1 MTLAELL
8 SSQVRMFPASG
19 LPGPAPRVFWSASDF
34 PGDFQALLEAKVPF
48 GVAVKRMTK
57 ENFKALVAALRAT
70 KNLSK
75 APVFVDSG
83 AYSES
88 GPRFTA
94 ADWVKVMV
102 RYQALAKIGGDR
114 MYFVA
119 PDEVGSF
126 AGTES
131 RLAAYATELRGL
143 LRAGSHLLIAI
154 QPGPGS
160 LGEREARL
168 LSAAKLSLGRDGAQV
183 HPALPWT
190 KKVPKPSYAEV
201 RAWLRVRQPTLI
213 HVLGVGDRN
222 KEWSALAE
230 MVASASPSTQVQG
243 DSNRW
248 GAMRQE
254 GRPLTRA
261 GELVDMGLLDI
272 NPFDGSDESL
282 TDEEGER
289 LGDETENLFTLHD
302 WTTAAERGRI
312 AKEAVLDESL
322 VDLFVKGSVEDF
334 LEARRALEEET
345 GAGDYL
351 HEALDM
357 AWGRRAERFAPDRR
371 RHLANRHVLRTPP
384 SAESLLR
391 WVETDSGRPRTD
403 LDILRW
409 LKDAGVRM
417 RGAELVVVGH
427 TNDPETARR
436 RLDDAL
442 LLDAKIGA
450 LHALRSKPVRVSP
463 TLAELLKMS
472 R

>member
-168 LSAAKLSLGRDGAQV
+168 LSAAKLSLARDGAQV

-190 KKVPKPSYAEV
+190 TKVPHPSASQV
-201 RAWLRVRQPTLI
+201 SAWLRVRRPILL
-213 HVLGVGDRN
+213 HFLGAGDRN
-222 KEWSALAE
+222 PEWPELVE
-230 MVASASPSTQVQG
+230 WVRTASPSTQVQG

-261 GELVDMGLLDI
+261 SRLVDMGLLELE
-272 NPFDGSDESL
+272 PFDEVDADI
-282 TDEEGER
+282 TDAEGEV
-289 LGDETENLFTLHD
+289 LGDEEENLFTLLE
-302 WTTAAERGRI
+302 WTSPKERSRI
-312 AKEAVLDESL
+312 AQEALLDDSL
-322 VDLFVKGSVEDF
+322 VALFVSGPVEHFID
-334 LEARRALEEET
+334 ARSALEEET

-357 AWGRRAERFAPDRR
+357 AWGRRAERFAPDLR

-391 WVETDSGRPRTD
+391 WVEADSGRPLTD

-409 LKDAGVRM
+409 LKDARVRM

-436 RLDDAL
+436 RLHDAL

>member
-8 SSQVRMFPASG
+8 SRQGRLFGVPSN
-19 LPGPAPRVFWSASDF
+19 GPTPTPRVFWSASDF
-34 PGDFQALLEAKVPF
+34 PGDFQALLEAKVPL

-57 ENFKALVAALRAT
+57 ENFNALVAALRAT
-70 KNLSK
+70 KNLSTV
-75 APVFVDSG
+75 PMFVDSG

-88 GPRFTA
+88 GKRFTE
-94 ADWVKVMV
+94 ADWVLVME
-102 RYQALAKIGGDR
+102 RYARLAVGGSR

-126 AGTES
+126 EGTER
-131 RLAAYATELRGL
+131 RLANTAPQLRAL
-143 LRAGSHLLIAI
+143 LRTGAHLLLPI

-168 LSAAKLSLGRDGAQV
+168 LSAAKLSRDGAQV

-190 KKVPKPSYAEV
+190 TKVPHPSASQV
-201 RAWLRVRQPTLI
+201 SAWLRVRRPILL
-213 HVLGVGDRN
+213 HFLGAGDRN
-222 KEWSALAE
+222 PEWPELVE
-230 MVASASPSTQVQG
+230 WVRTASPSTQVQG

-261 GELVDMGLLDI
+261 GELVDMDLLELE
-272 NPFDGSDESL
+272 PFDEIDADI
-282 TDEEGER
+282 TDAEGEV
-289 LGDETENLFTLHD
+289 LGDEEEKLFTLLA
-302 WTTAAERGRI
+302 WTSPKERSRI
-312 AKEAVLDESL
+312 AQEAHLDDSL
-322 VDLFVKGSVEDF
+322 VALFVSGPVEHFID
-334 LEARRALEEET
+334 ARSALEEET

-391 WVETDSGRPRTD
+391 WVETDSGRPLTD
-403 LDILRW
+403 LDIIRW
-409 LKDAGVRM
+409 LKDARVRM

-427 TNDPETARR
+427 TPDPETARR
-436 RLDDAL
+436 RLHDAL
-442 LLDAKIGA
+442 ILDAQVGA

>member
-34 PGDFQALLEAKVPF
+34 PGDFQALLEAKVPL

-57 ENFKALVAALRAT
+57 ENYKALVAALRAT
-70 KNLSK
+70 KNLSTV
-75 APVFVDSG
+75 PMFVDSG

-88 GPRFTA
+88 GKRFTE
-94 ADWVKVMV
+94 ADWVLVME
-102 RYQALAKIGGDR
+102 RYARLAVGGSR

-126 AGTES
+126 EGTER
-131 RLAAYATELRGL
+131 RLANTAPQLRAL
-143 LRAGSHLLIAI
+143 LRTGAHLLLPI

-168 LSAAKLSLGRDGAQV
+168 LSAAKLSLARDGAQV

-190 KKVPKPSYAEV
+190 AKVPHPSASQV
-201 RAWLRVRQPTLI
+201 SAWLRVRRPILL
-213 HVLGVGDRN
+213 HFLGAGDRN
-222 KEWSALAE
+222 PEWPELVE
-230 MVASASPSTQVQG
+230 WVRTASPSTQVQG

-261 GELVDMGLLDI
+261 SRLVDMDLLDLE
-272 NPFDGSDESL
+272 PFDEVDADI
-282 TDEEGER
+282 TDAEGEV
-289 LGDETENLFTLHD
+289 LGDEEESLFTLLE
-302 WTTAAERGRI
+302 WTSPKERSRI
-312 AKEAVLDESL
+312 AQEALLDDSL
-322 VDLFVKGSVEDF
+322 VALFVSGPIEPFID
-334 LEARRALEEET
+334 ARRALEEET

-351 HEALDM
+351 HEALDA
-357 AWGRRAERFAPDRR
+357 AWVRRAERFAPDRR
-371 RHLANRHVLRTPP
+371 RHLANRHVLRAPP

-391 WVETDSGRPRTD
+391 WVETDSGRPLTD
-403 LDILRW
+403 LDITRW

-427 TNDPETARR
+427 TDDPETARR
-436 RLDDAL
+436 RLHDAL
-442 LLDAKIGA
+442 ILDAKVGS
-450 LHALRSKPVRVSP
+450 LHALRSKPARVSP